1 MDRLGLGI
9 RLARGHVFNLYVEHK
24 KLDIKISTTT
34 QLNHESTCIMSR
46 TLKVNCIIDGDS
58 DQEIFT
64 IQIAAI
70 ENISALRDEIKIRR
84 EDLFRNIVAVELT
97 LHPAFTT
104 YEKIKDLKLPLATL
118 NPLFRLS
125 EVFANL
131 NPKEIHVIITRK

>member
-1 MDRLGLGI
+1 
-9 RLARGHVFNLYVEHK
+9 
-24 KLDIKISTTT
+24 
-34 QLNHESTCIMSR
+34 MSG
-46 TLKVNCIIDGDS
+46 TLKVNCIVDGDS
-58 DQEIFT
+58 NYKIFT
-64 IQIAAI
+64 IKIAAI

-84 EDLFRNIVAVELT
+84 EDLFRNIDASKIT

>member
-1 MDRLGLGI
+1 MS
-9 RLARGHVFNLYVEHK
+9 E
-24 KLDIKISTTT
+24 T
-34 QLNHESTCIMSR
+34 LN
-46 TLKVNCIIDGDS
+46 VNCIIDGDS
-58 DQEIFT
+58 EKGIFI

-70 ENISALRDEIKIRR
+70 KNISALRDQIKIRR

-104 YEKIKDLKLPLATL
+104 YKKIKDLKLPLTTL

>member
-1 MDRLGLGI
+1 MIG
-9 RLARGHVFNLYVEHK
+9 
-24 KLDIKISTTT
+24 
-34 QLNHESTCIMSR
+34 

-84 EDLFRNIVAVELT
+84 EDLFRNIVASKIT

-118 NPLFRLS
+118 KPLFGLS